1 VRRALATRWVVAAAA
16 ALAFALTLPSI
27 GNGFGI
33 DDHLYRARI
42 VDDGWTASRA
52 ARDLF
57 VFADPDRAEAR
68 TAALASGELSWWAAP
83 RLRWGFLRPIPAVI
97 HHAEWTVFGRGGAP
111 WMHLHSVLWMAALAA
126 LVALLYR
133 RISGPTWIAGLAAV
147 LYAVDD
153 GHGFAAGWLSNRCA
167 IIGSCFAVLAL
178 LAHDRWRRDRRR
190 AGAVLGPLALAVAL
204 ACSEQ
209 MVAACGFLAAYALV
223 LDGAPWPRRAATL
236 APYAVLAA
244 LWFAARASLG
254 YGSDGTGSYTDP
266 FGQPLAFAAQAAE
279 RAPILAHS
287 LLGALPADL
296 WEVFFVRRGL
306 TWLMVLLGL
315 AFLAVLARCFVPLLR
330 TDRVARFWALGGGL
344 ALLVVC
350 GAHPNDRHLL
360 LVSIAGSALV
370 ARFLASFVRSPDTV
384 PAAHRRGARAL
395 AVALFAIHAVLAP
408 ILLPIRARIPG
419 SVSRGVGRIDA
430 LLPGDPALAGQDLV
444 LVSVPFK
451 YLCNFASVVRR
462 ANGGVSPRRWRCLG
476 VTPDDVLASRPDE
489 RTLVLRPA
497 NGYLR
502 HFEDTNVRARSVPFA
517 AGDRVELPDF
527 TIAIRAITPD
537 ARPLEIELRFA
548 VPLEDPSLRW
558 LVWRDG
564 AYRPFAP
571 PAVGQALT
579 IPAERFAFGDLLA
592 DR

>member
-1 VRRALATRWVVAAAA
+1 V
-16 ALAFALTLPSI
+16 
-27 GNGFGI
+27 
-33 DDHLYRARI
+33 
-42 VDDGWTASRA
+42 
-52 ARDLF
+52 
-57 VFADPDRAEAR
+57 
-68 TAALASGELSWWAAP
+68 
-83 RLRWGFLRPIPAVI
+83 RPIPAVI
-97 HHAEWTVFGRGGAP
+97 HHAEWTMFGRGGAP

-133 RISGPTWIAGLAAV
+133 RIGGPTWVAGLAAV

-153 GHGFAAGWLSNRCA
+153 GHGFAVGWLSNRCA
-167 IIGSCFAVLAL
+167 ILGACFAVLAL
-178 LAHDRWRRDRRR
+178 LAHDRWRRARWR
-190 AGAVLGPLALAVAL
+190 AGAVLAPLALAAAL

-209 MVAACGFLAAYALV
+209 MVAACGFVAAYALV
-223 LDGAPWPRRAATL
+223 LDEAPWPRRAFSV
-236 APYAVLAA
+236 APCAVLAVA
-244 LWFAARASLG
+244 WFAARASLG
-254 YGSDGTGSYTDP
+254 YGSEGTGSYTDP
-266 FGQPLAFAAQAAE
+266 FDQPLAFAAQAAE
-279 RAPILAHS
+279 RAPILVHS

-315 AFLAVLARCFVPLLR
+315 AFIALLARYLVPLLR
-330 TDRVARFWALGGGL
+330 ADRGARFWAIGGGL

-360 LVSIAGSALV
+360 LVGIAGSALV
-370 ARFLASFVRSPDTV
+370 ARFLAAVVRSPDA
-384 PAAHRRGARAL
+384 PPIAYGRGARVL
-395 AVALFAIHAVLAP
+395 AIALFVIHAVIAP
-408 ILLPIRARIPG
+408 VLLPIRARIPG
-419 SVSRGVGRIDA
+419 SVSRGVDRIDA
-430 LLPGDPALAGQDLV
+430 LLPSDPALARQDLV

-476 VTPDDVLASRPDE
+476 VTPDDVHVSRPDE
-489 RTLVLRPA
+489 RTLVLRPT

-527 TIAIRAITPD
+527 TIVVRAVTSD
-537 ARPLEIELRFA
+537 ARPLEVELRFA

-558 LVWRDG
+558 LVWRDR
-564 AYRPFAP
+564 AYRSFAP
-571 PAVGQALT
+571 PAVGHTLT